1 MAQLRSLSVI
11 TTSLLVFAVMPG
23 GLSAQETRPPK
34 EQEKPVK
41 KGDQESPPVT
51 QEQEDPLKDLTDW
64 PEELLKSRYRLSAT
78 PDPSPLVPYARPN
91 LLLEW
96 PERFLGTGKLGEGL
110 RLDLPTG
117 ATWLPKL
124 WVFGTMRS
132 AVQMADDGKDGNI
145 FEWANRL
152 DLFTQLSFTGTERI
166 LLGLRPLDE
175 ERSDTRTFLGADIRN
190 DHFIEAWNAK
200 VQTLFFEGDLG
211 EIFAAADKDDSN
223 SLDWG
228 FSVGRQP
235 LLLQDGMLI
244 NETSLDAVTLTRNTL
259 NGGENLNLRIS
270 GLFAWDHLN
279 RSDQLRDDDA
289 WMVGLLSELDLK
301 PTTINLDLLYVDD
314 DEGDSFHLGVSAS
327 QRVKAFHNTFN
338 VVAHALMSIPT
349 EEETAVV
356 GQGGLLFV
364 QTSWTPHGGEN
375 IVYGNAFWGID
386 DYTVAARAP
395 SVSGPLGRAG
405 LLFSSPGIGTLGSP
419 ISSSARDV
427 VGLSLGYQIL
437 FEGFRRQL
445 VFEVGS
451 RHDTNGVDE
460 AAIGVA
466 SRYQH
471 ALGQHVVL
479 IVDAFLAQTEGDDP
493 AVGARVE
500 VLVKF

>member
-1 MAQLRSLSVI
+1 M
-11 TTSLLVFAVMPG
+11 LLASAVPC
-23 GLSAQETRPPK
+23 QETTPK
-34 EQEKPVK
+34 AEPAAATGEQEKPPA
-41 KGDQESPPVT
+41 GQE
-51 QEQEDPLKDLTDW
+51 EEDPLKDLTDW
-64 PEELLKSRYRLSAT
+64 PDELLKSRYRLPAT
-78 PDPSPLVPYARPN
+78 PDPSPLVPYARPD

-96 PERFLGTGKLGEGL
+96 PERFLGTGRLGEGL
-110 RLDLPTG
+110 RIDLPTG
-117 ATWLPKL
+117 ATWRPKL

-152 DLFTQLSFTGTERI
+152 DLYTQLSFTGTERI

-200 VQTLFFEGDLG
+200 IQTLFFEGDIG
-211 EIFAAADKDDSN
+211 EIFSNADKQDSD

-235 LLLQDGMLI
+235 LLLQDGLLI
-244 NETSLDAVTLTRNTL
+244 NETAIDAVTLTRNTL
-259 NGGENLNLRIS
+259 NGGENLNLRITS
-270 GLFAWDHLN
+270 LFAWDHLN
-279 RSDQLRDDDA
+279 RRNQERDDDA
-289 WMVGLLSELDLK
+289 WMAGLLSEIDFK
-301 PTTINLDLLYVDD
+301 PTTINLDMLYVDD
-314 DEGDSFHLGVSAS
+314 TEGDSFHFGISAS

-338 VVAHALMSIPT
+338 VVAHALMSLPVG
-349 EEETAVV
+349 EETEVA

-386 DYTVAARAP
+386 DYTVAARSP
-395 SVSGPLGRAG
+395 GVSGPLGRAG
-405 LLFSSPGIGTLGSP
+405 LLFSNPGIGTLASP
-419 ISSSARDV
+419 LDNHAQDV
-427 VGLSLGYQIL
+427 VGVALGYQIL
-437 FEGFRRQL
+437 FDGFDRQL
-445 VFEVGS
+445 VFEVGA

-471 ALGQHVVL
+471 AFGRHVIL
-479 IVDAFLAQTEGDDP
+479 IVDAFFAQAETNDP
-493 AVGARVE
+493 AVGGRVE
-500 VLVKF
+500 ILIKF